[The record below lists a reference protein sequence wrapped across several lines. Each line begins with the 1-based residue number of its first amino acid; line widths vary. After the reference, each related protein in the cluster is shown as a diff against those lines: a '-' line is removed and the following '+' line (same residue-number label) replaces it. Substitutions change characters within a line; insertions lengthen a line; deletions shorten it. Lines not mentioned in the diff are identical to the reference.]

1 VLTRENSKSKKQP
14 TVSLKTT
21 LMTAIIIVFGI
32 LHIAGAVLLQ
42 NASASHPS
50 ETSIKTMNGD

>member
-1 VLTRENSKSKKQP
+1 VLIRGNFQSKKQP

-21 LMTAIIIVFGI
+21 LMTAIIVVFGI

-42 NASASHPS
+42 NASAPHPS
-50 ETSIKTMNGD
+50 ETSSKTISGD

>member
-1 VLTRENSKSKKQP
+1 
-14 TVSLKTT
+14 
-21 LMTAIIIVFGI
+21 MTAIIIVFGI
-32 LHIAGAVLLQ
+32 LHVAGAVLLQ

>member
-1 VLTRENSKSKKQP
+1 VLTRENFQSKRRP

-32 LHIAGAVLLQ
+32 LHIAGAVLLK

-50 ETSIKTMNGD
+50 ETSRQVMSGD